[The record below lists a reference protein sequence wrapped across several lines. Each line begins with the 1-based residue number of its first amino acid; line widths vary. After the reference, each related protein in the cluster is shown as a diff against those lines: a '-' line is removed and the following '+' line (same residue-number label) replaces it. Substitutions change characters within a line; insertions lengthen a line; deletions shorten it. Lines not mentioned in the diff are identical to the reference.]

1 MAFNEEL
8 AQRLRD
14 ALAGQSHLV
23 EKKMFGGI
31 GFMLQGNMACGV
43 NSDDLVLRTDPG
55 HNEQIVIQPHV
66 KPFDLTGRPM
76 IGWILVEPD
85 AYQTESDFQDWVERE
100 ITYALSLPPK

>member
-14 ALAGQSHLV
+14 VLAGQSDLV

-43 NSDDLVLRTDPG
+43 NSDVLVLRIDPCPT
-55 HNEQIVIQPHV
+55 N
-66 KPFDLTGRPM
+66 R
-76 IGWILVEPD
+76 
-85 AYQTESDFQDWVERE
+85 
-100 ITYALSLPPK
+100 